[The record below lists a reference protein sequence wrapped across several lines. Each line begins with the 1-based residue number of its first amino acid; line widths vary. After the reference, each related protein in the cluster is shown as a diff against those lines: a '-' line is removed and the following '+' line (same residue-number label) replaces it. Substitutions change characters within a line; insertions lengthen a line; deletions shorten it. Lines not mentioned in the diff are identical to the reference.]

1 MRFTI
6 SMHEIE
12 PKALTRVEKRHELK
26 PTVLYDNQPV
36 SQSWNGKFWWAN
48 GQPNLPYKRLAV
60 TKFGFCS
67 HTTARGWPWG
77 RGCLPSLIA
86 RQNISLLATAHD
98 CETGSDTQLGSV
110 GGMRM
115 DIQLWHKHTLEP
127 D

>member
-1 MRFTI
+1 MEWKILVGHWTTKLGI
-6 SMHEIE
+6 QT
-12 PKALTRVEKRHELK
+12 A
-26 PTVLYDNQPV
+26 
-36 SQSWNGKFWWAN
+36 
-48 GQPNLPYKRLAV
+48 AV
-60 TKFGFCS
+60 TKFVFCS